1 MSASGT
7 KRTSMPKMSMS
18 ASGDKRTSPIRND
31 LKQTFKTTL
40 NHRKSEPA
48 HTLSAGVAS
57 LARLNDPP
65 ISRQTI
71 TQSKQI
77 AVKNGRGGGRLGFGQ
92 LTLLNGQEQ

>member
-48 HTLSAGVAS
+48 
-57 LARLNDPP
+57 
-65 ISRQTI
+65 
-71 TQSKQI
+71 
-77 AVKNGRGGGRLGFGQ
+77 Q
-92 LTLLNGQEQ
+92 LCRRAWLPWPG